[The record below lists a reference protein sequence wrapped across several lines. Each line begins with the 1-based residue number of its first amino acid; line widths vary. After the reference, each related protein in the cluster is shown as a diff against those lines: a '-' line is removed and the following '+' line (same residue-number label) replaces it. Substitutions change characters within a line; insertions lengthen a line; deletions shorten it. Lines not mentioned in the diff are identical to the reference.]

1 MANWVLIE
9 NNEIKEYYD
18 TLPNNWRNVSGL
30 HLSADNLDYL
40 KTLGWYPVNN
50 LPREYDSENY
60 QEAGFEYKFE
70 NDQVTCELLV
80 VPISEEERQRRIK
93 EEEDFVLYR
102 LQPYLNSIRV
112 DRNKKLQDS
121 DWTQFQDVSST
132 KSEEWKE
139 NWRVYRQKLRD
150 IPNNFDHKTFQ
161 WPEVPN

>member
-1 MANWVLIE
+1 MANWVYIE

-18 TLPNNWRNVSGL
+18 ILPNNWRNVSGL

-50 LPREYDSENY
+50 LPREYDTENY

-70 NDQVTCELLV
+70 NDQVICKLLV
-80 VPISEEERQRRIK
+80 IPISEEEKQRKIK
-93 EEEDFVLYR
+93 EEENFILY
-102 LQPYLNSIRV
+102 SIRV
-112 DRNKKLQDS
+112 ERNKKLQDS

-150 IPNNFDHKTFQ
+150 IPNNFDHNTFQ